1 MNALASEPVFALL
14 DDRNATEARPTSRLY
29 EGYSHERRCTDPARL
44 DATWRAVEEDLRGG
58 LHAVLLGDY
67 EWGAKLLGAG
77 VRAGSEAAALRVL
90 LFRELRFLSSDAV
103 LRWLAEHE
111 GAEAPGAAGAL
122 DVRASVDRA
131 EFHAAIHAI
140 QEAIRAG
147 ETYQVNYTY
156 RLDFAAHG
164 SPLAFYRRLRARQP
178 VPYGAL
184 VALPPEPGRPE
195 APTHV
200 LSCSPELFVRHRAGV
215 LTAKPMKGT
224 APRRTVFEG
233 DSETARHLSL
243 DIKNRAENLMIVD
256 LLRNDLG
263 RIARVGSVRVPE
275 LFEVESH
282 QTVFQMTS
290 TVEAELAPG
299 VDLPGLLRAL
309 FPCGSITGAPKH
321 HTMELIEPP

>member
-1 MNALASEPVFALL
+1 MNALAPEPVFALL
-14 DDRNATEARPTSRLY
+14 DDRNATEARPSSRLY
-29 EGYSHERRCTDPARL
+29 EGYSHECRCTDPATL
-44 DATWRAVEEDLRGG
+44 DATWRAVEEDLRAG
-58 LHAVLLGDY
+58 LHAVLLADY
-67 EWGAKLLGAG
+67 EWGTKVLGAG

-111 GAEAPGAAGAL
+111 GAEAPGPAGAL

-184 VALPPEPGRPE
+184 VLGQPAQHGVAGEKAQLAEQQHAQRGGLAAGAHAGAEQLGAPLVVAQQHRVQAAAQVLLDGAPGGIEPRRVGAAALVRVALVEPAGRPRLGRVAVVE
-195 APTHV
+195 QREDRLGGEGVHGGAA
-200 LSCSPELFVRHRAGV
+200 RAG
-215 LTAKPMKGT
+215 M
-224 APRRTVFEG
+224 RRREG
-233 DSETARHLSL
+233 RTEPVSSSRPC
-243 DIKNRAENLMIVD
+243 RA
-256 LLRNDLG
+256 
-263 RIARVGSVRVPE
+263 
-275 LFEVESH
+275 
-282 QTVFQMTS
+282 
-290 TVEAELAPG
+290 
-299 VDLPGLLRAL
+299 
-309 FPCGSITGAPKH
+309 
-321 HTMELIEPP
+321 